1 MQKERIIER
10 TKAYENSRY
19 YSYEDQ
25 GLIKYI
31 KENIEILDS
40 AKIAL
45 CHGDYHLGNM
55 IINNNNIYIIDF
67 NRFNYEDIYKDF
79 IPMCVF
85 SREESIEFAKGQL
98 NGYFE
103 CYIPADFWKRLKLFL
118 AYLSLYS
125 ILWAENFSN
134 KEVEAMI
141 KRKKMVYNDFRES
154 SFDSPCWINN

>member
-55 IINNNNIYIIDF
+55 IINNNNIYI
-67 NRFNYEDIYKDF
+67 
-79 IPMCVF
+79 
-85 SREESIEFAKGQL
+85 
-98 NGYFE
+98 
-103 CYIPADFWKRLKLFL
+103 
-118 AYLSLYS
+118 
-125 ILWAENFSN
+125 
-134 KEVEAMI
+134 
-141 KRKKMVYNDFRES
+141 KKK
-154 SFDSPCWINN
+154 